1 MSFKRK
7 QAKGFTLIELMFV
20 VAIIGILAAIAI
32 PNFLKYQLR
41 AKFGELPTNVN
52 AIFKAE
58 ESLRQS
64 ERSITIANTTTTGQ
78 YVSTGKLPATCT
90 AGTAKNVWANTDMA
104 TASNI
109 DWVVEGATYGCYEA
123 LASQGGAAFTAA
135 AESDI
140 DGDGTPA
147 CVAIFQPK
155 IVGTTITDPTAA
167 SNVCSGNNTPGS
179 PYSTTRRFPNE
190 NTF

>member
-1 MSFKRK
+1 MTFKRN
-7 QAKGFTLIELMFV
+7 QAKGFTLIELMIV

-64 ERSITIANTTTTGQ
+64 ERSITIGGTTTTGQ

-90 AGTAKNVWANTDMA
+90 AGTAKNPWINTDLA
-104 TASNI
+104 AASNI
-109 DWVVEGATYGCYEA
+109 DWVVEGSTYGCYEA
-123 LASQGGAAFTAA
+123 LASNGGASFTAA

-140 DGDGTPA
+140 DGDSAKA

-155 IVGTTITDPTAA
+155 LVGTTLTAPTAA
-167 SNVCSGNNTPGS
+167 SNVCNGNNTPGA
-179 PYSTTRRFPNE
+179 PYSTVRRFPDE